1 MFASVFLIV
10 AIILVVPMLEFGFG
24 TIFELVL
31 LYLHEEMYTRE
42 IYVTNILNFCVHFLI
57 NCGKIEKELFEFTEN
72 IGGSYEYISTY
83 RKKDAFFNHLF
94 YGRITVFRKRKCA
107 GKEQKG
113 YVEQNDGYCI

>member
-57 NCGKIEKELFEFTEN
+57 KYGKMIIVLFV
-72 IGGSYEYISTY
+72 I
-83 RKKDAFFNHLF
+83 AF
-94 YGRITVFRKRKCA
+94 
-107 GKEQKG
+107 
-113 YVEQNDGYCI
+113 